1 MGTELA
7 IPSKLNSLT
16 KLRGLQDATEPTQ
29 GTFTFTEADQIVNL
43 AKGNGQMLRGHNC
56 VWYSQLPSWVSSG
69 TFTAAQLTS
78 IIQKHCGAIVGQYKG
93 KI

>member
-7 IPSKLNSLT
+7 IPSELNYIT
-16 KLRGLQDATEPTQ
+16 KLRALQDATEPTQ

-56 VWYSQLPSWVSSG
+56 V
-69 TFTAAQLTS
+69 
-78 IIQKHCGAIVGQYKG
+78 
-93 KI
+93 

>member
-7 IPSKLNSLT
+7 IPSELNSLI
-16 KLRGLQDATEPTQ
+16 KLRDLQDATEPTQ
-29 GTFTFTEADQIVNL
+29 GTFTFTEAAQIINL

-69 TFTAAQLTS
+69 SWTAATLQ
-78 IIQKHCGAIVGQYKG
+78 QVMQNHCTTVMSRYKG
-93 KI
+93 QM